1 MATKPKPKRKA
12 KGAPEVSNY
21 DIVNHW
27 FDLAAD
33 RMGLRE
39 DIRAVMRSSYRE
51 VQVQIPVMLA
61 DDRIHVFSGFRVQHN
76 GARGPYKGG
85 IRYHPEVDLDEV
97 RALATLMTW
106 KTAVAGIPFGGAK
119 GGVNCD
125 ASALGEAELQQITRS
140 FIDKIEKVLGPQRDI
155 PAPDVG
161 TNAQTMAWMMD
172 EYGKLHGHTPAIVT
186 GKPISLEGSYGR
198 EAATGRGIVHMFREA
213 APALGLQPP
222 DCRVVIQGFG
232 NVGSWAARIL
242 VQLGCTVV
250 GVSDAHGAL
259 HAEEGLDPDALQ
271 SHLAAGG
278 TLPEYESDG
287 VEPITPEELLALE
300 CEVFIPA
307 ALGGMINAG
316 NADTLNARMV
326 VEGAN
331 SPTTPKADEILV
343 DKGVQ
348 VVPDVMANAGGVV
361 VSYFEW
367 VQNLQHFRWDERE
380 VNEKLGAIMRRAY
393 REVAARASEDEV
405 SLRVA
410 AYQTGIERVVEAAR
424 TRGYIR

>member
-1 MATKPKPKRKA
+1 MPAA
-12 KGAPEVSNY
+12 AEVSNY

-33 RMGLRE
+33 RMELRD
-39 DIRAVMRSSYRE
+39 DIREVVRSSYRE
-51 VQVQIPVMLA
+51 VRVQIPVTLG
-61 DDRIHVFSGFRVQHN
+61 DGKIHVFDGFRVQHN

-125 ASALGEAELQQITRS
+125 PHSLDEAELQQVTRS

-213 APALGLQPP
+213 APGLGLRA
-222 DCRVVIQGFG
+222 DECRVVLQGFG
-232 NVGSWAARIL
+232 NVGSWAARIIS
-242 VQLGCTVV
+242 QLGCTVI
-250 GVSDAHGAL
+250 GVSDTHGAL
-259 HAEEGLDPDALQ
+259 YAEKGIDPEALSAHVHQ
-271 SHLAAGG
+271 GG
-278 TLPEYESDG
+278 KVSEF
-287 VEPITPEELLALE
+287 EPGEAISPDELLALE

-307 ALGGMINAG
+307 ALGGMVHAA
-316 NADTLNARMV
+316 NADSLNTRMV

-331 SPTTPKADEILV
+331 SPTTPKADEILA
-343 DKGVQ
+343 DKGVH

-380 VNEKLGAIMRRAY
+380 VNEKLGSIMRRAY

-405 SLRVA
+405 PLRVA
-410 AYQTGIERVVEAAR
+410 AYQTGIERVVDAAR

>member
-1 MATKPKPKRKA
+1 MS
-12 KGAPEVSNY
+12 APEVSNS

-33 RMGLRE
+33 RMELR
-39 DIRAVMRSSYRE
+39 DDLRAVMRSSYRE
-51 VQVQIPVMLA
+51 VKVQIPVTLG
-61 DDRIHVFSGFRVQHN
+61 DGRIHVFSGFRVQHN

-106 KTAVAGIPFGGAK
+106 KTAVANIPFGGAK
-119 GGVNCD
+119 GGVD
-125 ASALGEAELQQITRS
+125 VDPHTVDEAELQQITRS

-186 GKPISLEGSYGR
+186 GKPISLEGSLGR
-198 EAATGRGIVHMFREA
+198 EAATGRGLVYMFREA
-213 APALGLQPP
+213 APALGLQPS
-222 DCRVVIQGFG
+222 DTRVVVQGFG
-232 NVGSWAARIL
+232 NVGSWVARIMA
-242 VQLGCTVV
+242 QLGCTII
-250 GVSDAHGAL
+250 GASATAGAI
-259 HAEEGLDPDALQ
+259 HAEDGLDAEALQ
-271 SHLAAGG
+271 AHVRAGG
-278 TLPEYESDG
+278 AVTEFEGEG
-287 VEPITPEELLALE
+287 VAAISAEELLALE
-300 CEVFIPA
+300 CEVFVPA

-316 NADTLNARMV
+316 NAGTLNTKV
-326 VEGAN
+326 LLEGAN
-331 SPTTPKADEILV
+331 SPTTPEADAILTGN
-343 DKGVQ
+343 GVH
-348 VVPDVMANAGGVV
+348 VIPDVMANSGGVV

-380 VNEKLGAIMRRAY
+380 VNDKLGAIMRRTY
-393 REVAARASEDEV
+393 REVSARAQEEQV
-405 SLRVA
+405 PLRVA
-410 AYQTGIERVVEAAR
+410 AYQTGIERVVDAAR

>member
-1 MATKPKPKRKA
+1 MATKPKGKRKPA
-12 KGAPEVSNY
+12 AAEVSNY
-21 DIVNHW
+21 GIVNHW

-33 RMGLRE
+33 RMELRD

-51 VQVQIPVMLA
+51 VQVQVPVTLG
-61 DDRIHVFSGFRVQHN
+61 DGKIHVFTGFRVQHN

-119 GGVNCD
+119 GGVDVD
-125 ASALGEAELQQITRS
+125 ASRCDEGELQQITRS
-140 FIDKIEKVLGPQRDI
+140 FIDKIDKVLGPTRDI

-198 EAATGRGIVHMFREA
+198 EAATGRGLVYMFREA
-213 APALGLQPP
+213 APALGLQPA
-222 DCRVVIQGFG
+222 DTRVVVQGFG
-232 NVGSWAARIL
+232 NVGSWVARIMA
-242 VQLGCTVV
+242 QLGCSVI
-250 GVSDAHGAL
+250 GASDAQGAI
-259 HAEEGLDPDALQ
+259 HAEDGLDTEALQ
-271 SHLAAGG
+271 AHVRRGG
-278 TLPEYESDG
+278 KLTEFDGEG
-287 VEPITPEELLALE
+287 VEAISPEALIGLE
-300 CEVFIPA
+300 CDVFIPA
-307 ALGGMINAG
+307 ALGGMINAD
-316 NADTLNARMV
+316 NADALNTKV
-326 VEGAN
+326 VLEGAN
-331 SPTTPKADEILV
+331 SPTTPKADAILV
-343 DKGVQ
+343 DKGVH
-348 VVPDVMANAGGVV
+348 VIPDVMANAGGVV

-380 VNEKLGAIMRRAY
+380 VNEKLGAIMRRTY
-393 REVAARASEDEV
+393 REVSARAQEEDV
-405 SLRVA
+405 PLRVA
-410 AYQTGIERVVEAAR
+410 AYQTGIERVVDAAR

>member
-1 MATKPKPKRKA
+1 MRRRIGHGTNGHGSPAA
-12 KGAPEVSNY
+12 EVSNY

-33 RMGLRE
+33 RMELRD
-39 DIRAVMRSSYRE
+39 DIREVVRSSYRE
-51 VQVQIPVMLA
+51 VQVQIPVTLG
-61 DDRIHVFSGFRVQHN
+61 DGKIHVFNGFRVQHN

-125 ASALGEAELQQITRS
+125 PHALDEAELQQITRS

-213 APALGLQPP
+213 APSLGLQPA
-222 DCRVVIQGFG
+222 DCRVVLQGFG
-232 NVGSWAARIL
+232 NVGSWAARIIA
-242 VQLGCTVV
+242 QLGATVIARLRRPRRRPRR
-250 GVSDAHGAL
+250 GRARPRGA
-259 HAEEGLDPDALQ
+259 
-271 SHLAAGG
+271 
-278 TLPEYESDG
+278 
-287 VEPITPEELLALE
+287 
-300 CEVFIPA
+300 
-307 ALGGMINAG
+307 
-316 NADTLNARMV
+316 R
-326 VEGAN
+326 
-331 SPTTPKADEILV
+331 
-343 DKGVQ
+343 
-348 VVPDVMANAGGVV
+348 
-361 VSYFEW
+361 
-367 VQNLQHFRWDERE
+367 
-380 VNEKLGAIMRRAY
+380 
-393 REVAARASEDEV
+393 AARARGRQGR
-405 SLRVA
+405 RVRGRRRRGDHA
-410 AYQTGIERVVEAAR
+410 RGAAR
-424 TRGYIR
+424 ARVRGRSSPRRSAA

>member
-1 MATKPKPKRKA
+1 MATKRARKGTA
-12 KGAPEVSNY
+12 KVAEVSNY
-21 DIVNHW
+21 EIVNHW

-39 DIRAVMRSSYRE
+39 DIRAVVRTSYRE
-51 VQVQIPVMLA
+51 VQVQVPVKLG
-61 DDRIHVFSGFRVQHN
+61 DGTIHVFKGFRVQHN

-85 IRYHPEVDLDEV
+85 IRYHPDVDLDEV

-106 KTAVAGIPFGGAK
+106 KTAIAGIPFGGAK

-125 ASALGEAELQQITRS
+125 AGALDPGELQQVTRS

-186 GKPISLEGSYGR
+186 GKPIALEGSYGR
-198 EAATGRGIVHMFREA
+198 EAATGRGIVYMFREA
-213 APALGLQPP
+213 GPAIGLRP
-222 DCRVVIQGFG
+222 DECRVVLQGFG

-242 VQLGCTVV
+242 AQLGCTII
-250 GVSDAHGAL
+250 GVSDAHGAV
-259 HAEEGLDPDALQ
+259 HAEDGLDPEALARH
-271 SHLAAGG
+271 SRESGKVADFEGG
-278 TLPEYESDG
+278 
-287 VEPITPEELLALE
+287 EPISPEELLALE

-307 ALGGMINAG
+307 ALGGMIHAD
-316 NADTLNARMV
+316 NADSLNARMLL
-326 VEGAN
+326 EGAN
-331 SPTTPKADEILV
+331 SPTTPKADEILAA
-343 DKGVQ
+343 KGVH

-380 VNEKLGAIMRRAY
+380 VNEKLGTIMRRAY
-393 REVAARASEDEV
+393 REVAARAAEDEV

-424 TRGYIR
+424 TRGYIS

>member
-1 MATKPKPKRKA
+1 MT
-12 KGAPEVSNY
+12 GPEVSNY

-33 RMGLRE
+33 RMELRD
-39 DIRAVMRSSYRE
+39 DIRAVVRSSYRE
-51 VQVQIPVMLA
+51 VQVQVPVTLG
-61 DDRIHVFSGFRVQHN
+61 DGKIHVFNGFRVQHN

-125 ASALGEAELQQITRS
+125 ATALEESELQQITRS

-213 APALGLQPP
+213 APALGLQPA
-222 DCRVVIQGFG
+222 DCRVVLQGFG
-232 NVGSWAARIL
+232 NVGSWAARIIA
-242 VQLGCTVV
+242 QLGATVIA
-250 GVSDAHGAL
+250 VSDVHGAV
-259 HAEEGLDPDALQ
+259 HAEDGLDPDALAR
-271 SHLAAGG
+271 HVREGG
-278 TLPEYESDG
+278 KVAEFDG
-287 VEPITPEELLALE
+287 EGAETITPEELLALE
-300 CEVFIPA
+300 CEAFIPA
-307 ALGGMINAG
+307 ALGGMIHAG
-316 NADTLNARMV
+316 NADTMNARIL

-331 SPTTPKADEILV
+331 SPTTPKADAILG
-343 DKGVQ
+343 DKGVH

-380 VNEKLGAIMRRAY
+380 VNEKLGTIMRRTY
-393 REVAARASEDEV
+393 REVSARAGEDEV
-405 SLRVA
+405 PMRVA
-410 AYQTGIERVVEAAR
+410 AYQTGIERVVDAAR

>member
-1 MATKPKPKRKA
+1 MATKPKGKRKA
-12 KGAPEVSNY
+12 AAVAEVSNY

-33 RMGLRE
+33 RMELRD

-51 VQVQIPVMLA
+51 VQVQIPVRLG
-61 DDRIHVFSGFRVQHN
+61 DGNIHVFTGFRVQHN

-85 IRYHPEVDLDEV
+85 IRYHPEVNLDEV

-119 GGVNCD
+119 GGVDVDISGCD
-125 ASALGEAELQQITRS
+125 EAELQQITRS
-140 FIDKIEKVLGPQRDI
+140 FIDKIDKVLGPTRDI

-198 EAATGRGIVHMFREA
+198 EAATGRGLVYMFREA
-213 APALGLQPP
+213 APALGLQPA
-222 DCRVVIQGFG
+222 DTRVVVLGFG
-232 NVGSWAARIL
+232 NVGSWVARIMA
-242 VQLGCTVV
+242 QLGCTVI
-250 GVSDAHGAL
+250 GASDAHGAI
-259 HAEEGLDPDALQ
+259 HSEDGLDTEAL
-271 SHLAAGG
+271 SAHVRDGGKLAEFEG
-278 TLPEYESDG
+278 EG
-287 VEPITPEELLALE
+287 VAAISPEELLALE
-300 CEVFIPA
+300 CEVVVPA
-307 ALGGMINAG
+307 ALGGMIHAG
-316 NADTLNARMV
+316 NAGSLNTRV
-326 VEGAN
+326 VLEGAN
-331 SPTTPKADEILV
+331 SPTTPQADAILV
-343 DKGVQ
+343 DKGVH
-348 VVPDVMANAGGVV
+348 VIPDVMANAGGVV

-380 VNEKLGAIMRRAY
+380 VNEKLGAIMRRTY
-393 REVAARASEDEV
+393 REVSARAQEEDV
-405 SLRVA
+405 PLRVA

-424 TRGYIR
+424 TRGYIG

>member
-1 MATKPKPKRKA
+1 MATKPKRKS
-12 KGAPEVSNY
+12 KPGAPEVSNF

-33 RMGLRE
+33 RMGLRD
-39 DIRAVMRSSYRE
+39 DIRAVMRASYRE
-51 VQVQIPVMLA
+51 VKVQIPVMLS
-61 DDRIHVFSGFRVQHN
+61 DGKIHVFSGYRVQHN

-119 GGVNCD
+119 GGVDCD
-125 ASALGEAELQQITRS
+125 THALDAAELQQITRS

-213 APALGLQPP
+213 APGLGLHPA
-222 DCRVVIQGFG
+222 DCRVVLQGFG
-232 NVGSWAARIL
+232 NVGSWAARIIA
-242 VQLGCTVV
+242 QLGCTVI
-250 GVSDAHGAL
+250 GVSDTHGAV
-259 HAEEGLDPDALQ
+259 HAEDGLDPEALARHVQ
-271 SHLAAGG
+271 EGG
-278 TLPEYESDG
+278 TVAEFEG
-287 VEPITPEELLALE
+287 GGAEPISPDELLALE

-307 ALGGMINAG
+307 ALGGMIHAG
-316 NADTLNARMV
+316 NADLLNTRV
-326 VEGAN
+326 IVEGAN
-331 SPTTPKADEILV
+331 SPTTPKADEILAG
-343 DKGVQ
+343 KGVH
-348 VVPDVMANAGGVV
+348 VIPDVMANAGGVV

-393 REVAARASEDEV
+393 REVAARAGEDEV
-405 SLRVA
+405 PLRVA